1 VILYTNARSYSHAL
15 ASEVPN
21 NGYERFNHLPD
32 RQSNRRQGRTRIVK
46 ASVQLADQFKPD
58 TDLAGRWTLER
69 ARQEIPDLWIPNC
82 RRFVTLGIFRRTG
95 GSRGGKRGYY
105 QLVDIDAVKKAL
117 VDRGCKMIGIDARK
131 KNLLI
136 AGAIAWYFIAYNG
149 GVAQIGP
156 FATQAACSNYAASI

>member
-1 VILYTNARSYSHAL
+1 MDMSAL
-15 ASEVPN
+15 ITYQTVKAIEDKA
-21 NGYERFNHLPD
+21 ELA
-32 RQSNRRQGRTRIVK
+32 IVK

-117 VDRGCKMIGIDARK
+117 VDRG
-131 KNLLI
+131 
-136 AGAIAWYFIAYNG
+136 
-149 GVAQIGP
+149 V
-156 FATQAACSNYAASI
+156 